1 MLIEQLLKA
10 AAPVVPVV
18 VIQKV
23 EHAVPLAE
31 ALLQG
36 GVKSIEITMRSA
48 AALPAIEALAK
59 ANTGIVIG
67 AGTILNAT
75 HWQQAANAGA
85 QFGVSPGLCP
95 SLLALQKNAPIPLLP
110 GAVTA
115 SEIQTAMEAGF
126 KFLKFFPAE
135 SSGGAA
141 AVKSFSGPFQDVIF
155 CPTGGISL
163 NSAPDYLSLPN
174 VICIGGSWLT
184 PSKLLDESNW
194 TEIARLAK
202 ACQSLAK

>member
-1 MLIEQLLKA
+1 MSIESLLKV

-18 VIQKV
+18 VIQSV
-23 EHAVPLAE
+23 EHALPLAE
-31 ALLQG
+31 ALLKG
-36 GVKSIEITMRSA
+36 GVKSIEVTLRSA

-59 ANTGIVIG
+59 AETGIIIG

-85 QFGVSPGLCP
+85 HFGVSPGLCP
-95 SLLALQKNAPIPLLP
+95 SLLALQKEAPIPLLP

-115 SEIQTAMEAGF
+115 SEIQTAIEAGF

-141 AVKSFSGPFQDVIF
+141 AVKSFAGPFQDIVF
-155 CPTGGISL
+155 CPTGGISIAT
-163 NSAPDYLSLPN
+163 APDYLSLSN
-174 VICIGGSWLT
+174 VACIGGSWLT
-184 PSKLLDESNW
+184 PAKLLAESNW
-194 TEIARLAK
+194 AEITRLAQ
-202 ACQSLAK
+202 ACQALAK

>member
-135 SSGGAA
+135 SSGGAV

-194 TEIARLAK
+194 AEIARLAK